1 MCRPSLRNSLH
12 CENKDLLALLCSS
25 QVSTCQGFV
34 MVKGIHITEVTVVRE
49 QERHK
54 MNIVRQNW
62 YSDPQRLLVQNK
74 VLMKANGLKKNLD
87 TCIIFSQVVIEIWN
101 IMPHT

>member
-34 MVKGIHITEVTVVRE
+34 KVKGIHITEFKVVI
-49 QERHK
+49 K
-54 MNIVRQNW
+54 
-62 YSDPQRLLVQNK
+62 
-74 VLMKANGLKKNLD
+74 LKKHK
-87 TCIIFSQVVIEIWN
+87 VN
-101 IMPHT
+101 IACTHEFTTTFNWCLSSS